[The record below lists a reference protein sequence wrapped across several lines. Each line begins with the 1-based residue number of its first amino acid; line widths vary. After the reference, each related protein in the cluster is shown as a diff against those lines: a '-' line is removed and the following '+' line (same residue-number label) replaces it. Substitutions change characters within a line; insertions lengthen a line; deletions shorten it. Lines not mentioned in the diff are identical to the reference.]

1 MLKGMLELIGNYV
14 PGTTKRKV
22 HSFKSMPATEG
33 LTTLPSKGCVS
44 ELNAERS
51 VKLKTLGSQTEIAN
65 ECD

>member
-1 MLKGMLELIGNYV
+1 MLKGMLELIGNCV
-14 PGTTKRKV
+14 PGTKRKV